1 MTRMRDL
8 CVHLVER
15 PIWWSPCQSSQ
26 ADSGTPGRGLMDT
39 DKTRSDAPKRSGTSA
54 LEQEVMGVLL
64 DPSERSTDEI
74 DELITRCAA
83 EALRLRGSIRPI
95 EAERQRL
102 HELAA
107 ELRARR
113 EGAK

>member
-1 MTRMRDL
+1 MPEFPR
-8 CVHLVER
+8 R
-15 PIWWSPCQSSQ
+15 P
-26 ADSGTPGRGLMDT
+26 GTPGRRLMDT